1 MADFESA
8 RRVGRIGELG
18 RLPSPRLEIWR
29 TRRNVSDAVFAMASK
44 CCTSDKA
51 GLQRLDANAIMTF
64 SRVQATRTFKKS
76 RE

>member
-44 CCTSDKA
+44 YCTSDKA
-51 GLQRLDANAIMTF
+51 GL
-64 SRVQATRTFKKS
+64 
-76 RE
+76 